1 MSEKGRRMIL
11 GELKPPKGA
20 RKKSKRVGRGTGSG
34 HGKTAC
40 RGSKGQKARSGGSR
54 RAGFEGGQMPLQRRL
69 PKRGFRSLFKEHFS
83 IIHIK
88 DLNQFPKDSMVEPE
102 LLYQS
107 GLVKK
112 NEFVKL
118 LSDGELQHP
127 LTVRVHRASEAAL
140 KKVEAAS
147 GRVEVIGA

>member
-1 MSEKGRRMIL
+1 M
-11 GELKPPKGA
+11 
-20 RKKSKRVGRGTGSG
+20 
-34 HGKTAC
+34 
-40 RGSKGQKARSGGSR
+40 
-54 RAGFEGGQMPLQRRL
+54 
-69 PKRGFRSLFKEHFS
+69 
-83 IIHIK
+83 
-88 DLNQFPKDSMVEPE
+88 NQFPKDSMVEPE

>member
-1 MSEKGRRMIL
+1 
-11 GELKPPKGA
+11 
-20 RKKSKRVGRGTGSG
+20 
-34 HGKTAC
+34 
-40 RGSKGQKARSGGSR
+40 
-54 RAGFEGGQMPLQRRL
+54 MPLQRRL
-69 PKRGFRSLFKEHFS
+69 PKRGFRSPFREEFS
-83 IIHIK
+83 IIHLK
-88 DLNQFPKDSMVEPE
+88 DLNQFPKDSVVEPE

-112 NEFVKL
+112 NEFIKL

-127 LTVRVHRASEAAL
+127 LTIRVHRASKAAL